1 MGILV
6 YILEVSQYMITPRM
20 SIDVDNGLPGNELW
34 FGTEEKNEV
43 CLLYHMYTCAAINTG
58 NLAVRPWLN
67 IT

>member
-1 MGILV
+1 
-6 YILEVSQYMITPRM
+6 MITPRM